1 MGGLNGQK
9 RVILRIGG
17 ALGDAF
23 GGALQNEMCR
33 IWVHLGVQ
41 NAYVLGA
48 ITGGISPKNA
58 LFLPVFIILRGGKIP
73 ATSII
78 HTPIFS
84 YIYLINSTLAKFAP
98 QTGAHFVF
106 SKRTSGCFPARHTPF
121 ESWQWVFPAHNI
133 LRTCWMV

>member
-9 RVILRIGG
+9 RVMLRIGG

-23 GGALQNEMCR
+23 GGALQHEMCR

-58 LFLPVFIILRGGKIP
+58 LFLPVFIILRGVKYPLQALFIP
-73 ATSII
+73 PYFHIS
-78 HTPIFS
+78 P
-84 YIYLINSTLAKFAP
+84 
-98 QTGAHFVF
+98 
-106 SKRTSGCFPARHTPF
+106 
-121 ESWQWVFPAHNI
+121 
-133 LRTCWMV
+133 